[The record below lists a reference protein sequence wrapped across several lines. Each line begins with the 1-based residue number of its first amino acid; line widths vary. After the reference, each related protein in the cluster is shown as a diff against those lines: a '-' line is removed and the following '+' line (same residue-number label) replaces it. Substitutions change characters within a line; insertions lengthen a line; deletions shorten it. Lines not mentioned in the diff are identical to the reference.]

1 MGFRSPLSVL
11 GLSGPQVTIQG
22 GYRTPLPTF
31 NAGGTAAVTQG
42 GYRTPLPPFQAGG
55 FSGVI
60 QGGFRTPLPFFFGGG
75 GVGEDPET
83 QVLGGGRRKRRS
95 RRRLIRR
102 LVSLQ
107 EQQKPIHV
115 LPDSISGV
123 VSDIV
128 KDGKAEIE
136 GLTVK
141 IDNAPIP
148 PEPTISTSAPSL
160 DEIKSKIDREL
171 AELIRAQEFERFAIQ
186 VADFRE
192 QIMAFE
198 EEFLVFLI
206 LTMD

>member
-1 MGFRSPLSVL
+1 MGFRAALPLL
-11 GLSGPQVTIQG
+11 GLSSQVT
-22 GYRTPLPTF
+22 
-31 NAGGTAAVTQG
+31 TQG

-55 FSGVI
+55 ISGVI
-60 QGGFRTPLPFFFGGG
+60 QGGFRTPMPFFFGGG
-75 GVGEDPET
+75 GVGQDPVT
-83 QVLGGGRRKRRS
+83 QVKGGGRKRRS

-115 LPDSISGV
+115 LPESISGL

-128 KDGKAEIE
+128 KEGKAEID

-141 IDNAPIP
+141 IDNPPIP
-148 PEPTISTSAPSL
+148 PEPTISISAPSL
-160 DEIKSKIDREL
+160 DEIKSKVDREI

-192 QIMAFE
+192 QVLAFE
-198 EEFLVFLI
+198 EEFLMFLI